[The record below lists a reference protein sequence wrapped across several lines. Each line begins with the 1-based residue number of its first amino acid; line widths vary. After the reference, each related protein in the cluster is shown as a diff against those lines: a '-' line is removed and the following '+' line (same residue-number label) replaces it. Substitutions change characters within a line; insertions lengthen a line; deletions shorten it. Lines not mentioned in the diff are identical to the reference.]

1 MTLVHVKP
9 IGVIKM
15 TDNGAAD
22 EKIIAVPLDDPTYNG
37 YSDISEIPSHIY
49 NEMMHFFEV
58 YKALEHKQTV
68 VDEVCDAAEAR
79 RIVEYCINKYVDS
92 FCK

>member
-1 MTLVHVKP
+1 MTLVRCKP

-15 TDNGAAD
+15 TDNGAGD
-22 EKIIAVPLDDPTYNG
+22 EKIIAVPVDDPTYNG
-37 YSDISEIPSHIY
+37 YNDLSEIPSHIY

-58 YKALEHKQTV
+58 YKALENKQTV
-68 VDEVCDAAEAR
+68 VDEACDAKEAK
-79 RIVEYCINKYVDS
+79 RIVEYTINNYVNN